1 MADNIDRSLPLAA
14 EEKKATSSRA
24 YSSYVLVIL
33 SLVSFFNYADRM
45 VLSVLLQPIKL
56 EFGFTDTQ
64 LGLLSGLAFTLFYA
78 TLGLPLA
85 RLADR
90 RSRITIIAC
99 AMVVWSTM
107 TALCGAAQNFTH
119 LLLARIGVGA
129 GEAGCIPP
137 SHSLLGDYFS
147 KERRAFAIGVHTA
160 GGYLGI
166 MIGLLVAGYI
176 AEHYG
181 WRWTFV
187 WLGLPGVV
195 VALIAWLTVR
205 EPVRGCMETG
215 FTSPG
220 KFVKWQDAFA
230 ILFKRKTFRQI
241 VMAYS
246 LALFATYGMM
256 QWIPTFFVRSHGMS
270 LAEIGRIYGL
280 ATGIGGLIGVLAGGL
295 LAPKLIRRDP
305 RWELWLPAL
314 CYASAAPLYL
324 LVFIMPPDI
333 ALSTVF
339 IANMIVALAIGPGLS
354 SIQSVAE
361 PHLRATAVAIVMFF
375 SALLGQGGG
384 PFLIGL
390 ISDRLLPYYGE
401 HALRVALSVSTLL
414 VFWSAFHFL
423 FASRTLERD
432 RVN

>member
-220 KFVKWQDAFA
+220 KSVKWQDAFA